1 MKILGRIVIAVVCI
15 IVGLGLMGAAYDKPQ
30 WYFVALGA
38 VGLLVFVGGPLYA
51 LIFKRTGTGSDH
63 DA

>member
-1 MKILGRIVIAVVCI
+1 MKVPSRIVIAIVCI
-15 IVGLGLMGAAYDKPQ
+15 IVGLALMGAAYDKPQ
-30 WYFVALGA
+30 WYFVTLGI

-51 LIFKRTGTGSDH
+51 LMAKRTGTGSSQ